1 MEGNSIVKDLIEAN
15 KELLK
20 KIETIEEYN
29 KKLQNDI
36 AYQEEQ
42 KELYKEGYEL
52 EKEKNIKLSA
62 KIEVYKENLS
72 IIGKEL
78 YRR

>member
-29 KKLQNDI
+29 KI
-36 AYQEEQ
+36 R
-42 KELYKEGYEL
+42 
-52 EKEKNIKLSA
+52 
-62 KIEVYKENLS
+62 V
-72 IIGKEL
+72 
-78 YRR
+78 